1 MSYWMAIVI
10 LTITGMLLIA
20 VDFYLPGFV
29 IGSVGVVLM
38 LVATAVCYSATESF
52 TRTILLFCTEVALG
66 IGAGYASIKYFPKT
80 ATGRKM
86 ILSKTQAGERAQS
99 QQPNTD
105 WVGRK
110 GVAQTILRPAGMALI
125 DGERHDVVAESGMI
139 ESGSPIKI
147 IAVRENQLVVTKL
160 K

>member
-1 MSYWMAIVI
+1 MAIVI
-10 LTITGMLLIA
+10 LTVTGMVLIA

-29 IGSVGVVLM
+29 LGSIGVVLM
-38 LVATAVCYSATESF
+38 LVATGVCYSATESF
-52 TRTILLFCTEVALG
+52 SSTIILFCGEVVLG
-66 IGAGYASIKYFPKT
+66 IGAGYASVKYFPKT
-80 ATGRKM
+80 AAGRKM

-99 QQPNTD
+99 QQPNNN
-105 WVGRK
+105 WVGRR
-110 GVAQTILRPAGMALI
+110 GVAQTVLRPAGMALI

-147 IAVRENQLVVTKL
+147 VAVHENQLVVTKL